1 MLFTSAGHGT
11 MGYSLPVALG
21 LKYSR
26 ADSLV
31 ICIDGD
37 GSFQINIQELALI
50 DELKLNIKI
59 LIMDNSRLGIVSQFQ
74 NITFGDDPTTGTF
87 KNPNFV
93 EIAKAYKIDGY
104 YMENFDEEIVEKW
117 LNNERAS
124 LLHVKI
130 KHDAPL
136 SPMLLGGQKLN
147 EMWYY
152 E

>member
-1 MLFTSAGHGT
+1 M
-11 MGYSLPVALG
+11 
-21 LKYSR
+21 
-26 ADSLV
+26 
-31 ICIDGD
+31 
-37 GSFQINIQELALI
+37 
-50 DELKLNIKI
+50 
-59 LIMDNSRLGIVSQFQ
+59 
-74 NITFGDDPTTGTF
+74 
-87 KNPNFV
+87 
-93 EIAKAYKIDGY
+93 EI
-104 YMENFDEEIVEKW
+104 FDEEIVEKW